1 MIRDSV
7 RWAEGWLAPALAQQ
21 SVGSQAVGA
30 VPPQAP

>member
-1 MIRDSV
+1 MPRSIAFV
-7 RWAEGWLAPALAQQ
+7 TAVFAMALAQQ